1 MCETVCGGE
10 RISAPRYFSLKR
22 NKNVNSFQK
31 MKLFVKYVDTA
42 AYKYYNS
49 AGNVSKTLFH
59 RGEYGKLIVKARM

>member
-1 MCETVCGGE
+1 MKLFAAAKEF
-10 RISAPRYFSLKR
+10 RRRDIFSLKR

-59 RGEYGKLIVKARM
+59 RGKYGKLIVKARM